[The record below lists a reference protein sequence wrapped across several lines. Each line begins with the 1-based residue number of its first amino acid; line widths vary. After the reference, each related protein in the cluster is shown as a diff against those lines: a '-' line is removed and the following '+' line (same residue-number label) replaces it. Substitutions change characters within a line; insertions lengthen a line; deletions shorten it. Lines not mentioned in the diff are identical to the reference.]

1 MRAVRFHDHGGTDVL
16 QVDEIDRPEA
26 EGHEVLVEVHSAGVN
41 PVDTYFREGSYE
53 PFTLP
58 MIPGIDVAGEVAA
71 VGEGVDGFAEG
82 DPVYGTGIGTDHY
95 GGYAE
100 YAAVPTDRL
109 VELPAGVDPVAAG
122 GAGVVAV
129 TAWRALIDH
138 ADLQVGDRCLIHGGS
153 GGVGHAAVQLA
164 AAAGAQVITTASP
177 DYHDRLQELGAD
189 VVIDYHR
196 EDLADAVVAA
206 AEEVAGQADGV
217 DVILDHRLHE
227 YLQFDAD
234 VAATGCR
241 VVGIGEK
248 EQTVGFSR
256 SSAARGTDLNLTLMS
271 MFNTPDFRPR
281 LSKLASL
288 MASGELA
295 IQVDETYG
303 LDEAGEAQRAVLED
317 SVLGK
322 LVVTP

>member
-1 MRAVRFHDHGGTDVL
+1 MRAVRFHDYGDTDVL
-16 QVDEIDRPEA
+16 QVDEIDRPDP
-26 EGHEVLVEVHSAGVN
+26 EGHEVLVEVHGAGVN

-58 MIPGIDVAGEVAA
+58 MIPGIDFAGEVTA
-71 VGEGVDGFAEG
+71 VGEYVEGFSAGEA
-82 DPVYGTGIGTDHY
+82 VYGTGIGSQHP

-100 YAAVPTDRL
+100 YAAVPEDRL
-109 VELPAGVDPVAAG
+109 VKLPAGVDTVAAG

-129 TAWRALIDH
+129 TAWRALVDH

-153 GGVGHAAVQLA
+153 GGVGHVAVQVA

-177 DYHDRLQELGAD
+177 EYHDRLRELGAD
-189 VVIDYHR
+189 VVLDYR
-196 EDLADAVVAA
+196 RDDLADAVVEAA
-206 AEEVAGQADGV
+206 DSVAGQSEGV
-217 DVILDHRLHE
+217 DVILDHRMHE
-227 YLQFDAD
+227 YLQFDAE

-248 EQTVGFSR
+248 DQHVGFSQ
-256 SSAARGTDLNLTLMS
+256 SSAARGKDLNLTLMS

-288 MASGELA
+288 MASGELDIKVA
-295 IQVDETYG
+295 ETYA
-303 LDEAGEAQRAVLED
+303 LDEAGEAQRAVLDD
-317 SVLGK
+317 SFLGK
-322 LVVTP
+322 LVLTP

>member
-1 MRAVRFHDHGGTDVL
+1 MRAVRFHDYGGSDAL
-16 QVDEIDRPEA
+16 QVDEIDRPDP
-26 EGHEVLVEVHSAGVN
+26 EGHEVLVEIHGAGVN

-53 PFTLP
+53 PFALP
-58 MIPGIDVAGEVAA
+58 MIPGIDFAGGVAA
-71 VGEGVDGFAEG
+71 VGEYVEGFSEG
-82 DPVYGTGIGTDHY
+82 DPVYGTGIGSQHY

-100 YAAVPTDRL
+100 FAAVPEDRIVKL
-109 VELPAGVDPVAAG
+109 SEGVDTVAAG

-129 TAWRALIDH
+129 TAWRALVDH
-138 ADLQVGDRCLIHGGS
+138 AELQVGDRCLIHGGS
-153 GGVGHAAVQLA
+153 GGVGHVAVQLA

-177 DYHDRLQELGAD
+177 QYHDQLHELGAD
-189 VVIDYHR
+189 VVLDYHR
-196 EDLADAVVAA
+196 DDLAEAVVDAA
-206 AEEVAGQADGV
+206 NPVAAQADGV
-217 DVILDHRLHE
+217 DVILDHRMHE

-248 EQTVGFSR
+248 DQTVGFDQ
-256 SSAARGTDLNLTLMS
+256 SSAARGKDLNLTLMS

-288 MASGELA
+288 MAAGEIDIKIA
-295 IQVDETYG
+295 ETYG

-317 SVLGK
+317 SRLGK

>member
-1 MRAVRFHDHGGTDVL
+1 MRAVRFHSHGGTDVL
-16 QVDEIDRPEA
+16 QVDEIERPEPA
-26 EGHEVLVEVHSAGVN
+26 SDEVLINVHGAAVN

-58 MIPGIDVAGEVAA
+58 MIPGIDFAGEVAA
-71 VGEGVDGFAEG
+71 VSEYVEGFSEG
-82 DPVYGTGIGTDHY
+82 DLVYGTGIGSQHP

-100 YAAVPTDRL
+100 YAAVPEDRL
-109 VELPAGVDPVAAG
+109 VGLPEGVDPVAAG
-122 GAGVVAV
+122 GAGVAAV
-129 TAWRALIDH
+129 TAWRALVDH

-164 AAAGAQVITTASP
+164 AAAGSQVLTTASP
-177 DYHDRLQELGAD
+177 QYHDRLRELGAD
-189 VVIDYHR
+189 VVLDYNR
-196 EDLADAVVAA
+196 EDLADAVVEAA
-206 AEEVAGQADGV
+206 ASVAGETDGV
-217 DVILDHRLHE
+217 DVILDHRLHD

-234 VAATGCR
+234 VASTGCR

-248 EQTVGFSR
+248 DQNVGFTQT
-256 SSAARGTDLNLTLMS
+256 SAARGKDLNLTLMS

-295 IQVDETYG
+295 IQVEETYD

-317 SVLGK
+317 SFLGK

>member
-16 QVDEIDRPEA
+16 QVDEIDRPDPA
-26 EGHEVLVEVHSAGVN
+26 GHEVLVEVHGAGVN

-58 MIPGIDVAGEVAA
+58 MIPGIDFAGEVAA
-71 VGEGVDGFAEG
+71 VGEYVEGFSEG
-82 DPVYGTGIGTDHY
+82 EAVYGTGIGSQHY

-100 YAAVPTDRL
+100 YAAVPEDRL
-109 VELPAGVDPVAAG
+109 VGLPEGVDTVAAG

-129 TAWRALIDH
+129 TAWRALVDH
-138 ADLQVGDRCLIHGGS
+138 AELQVGDRCLIHGGS
-153 GGVGHAAVQLA
+153 GGVGHVAVQVA

-177 DYHDRLQELGAD
+177 EYHDRLRELGAD
-189 VVIDYHR
+189 VVLDYHR
-196 EDLADAVVAA
+196 DDLADAVVEA
-206 AEEVAGQADGV
+206 AEPIAGQADGV
-217 DVILDHRLHE
+217 DAILDHRMHE

-248 EQTVGFSR
+248 DQNVGFSQ
-256 SSAARGTDLNLTLMS
+256 SSAARGKDLNLTLMS

-288 MASGELA
+288 MASDELE
-295 IQVDETYG
+295 IQVAETYG
-303 LDEAGEAQRAVLED
+303 LDEASEAQRAVLED
-317 SVLGK
+317 SRLGK
-322 LVVTP
+322 LVLTP